1 MKTAPTR
8 KMFTYWNARRG
19 SRLAPERGD
28 IEPGAIREVLGDSF
42 ILTFDPAADHPFR
55 LAGTRVCALFE
66 RELKGA
72 PFVQAWEP
80 TDRTRIR
87 ELAASVTDEANP
99 VVAGVVARTAQ
110 GSQAELELL
119 LLPLYHRGRMRVRLL
134 GVLAPLAVPYW
145 LGAEHVVTLTLGTT
159 RHFGGA
165 IATLEAPGFAKAA
178 QAAQGGG
185 RPRLTVHDGGRK
197 GP

>member
-8 KMFTYWNARRG
+8 KLFSYWNARRG

-42 ILTFDPAADHPFR
+42 ILTFDPAAEHPFR

-72 PFVQAWEP
+72 SFVQLWDPPSRA
-80 TDRTRIR
+80 RIR

-99 VVAGVVARTAQ
+99 VVAGVSARTAQ
-110 GSQAELELL
+110 GSQADLELL

-134 GVLAPLAVPYW
+134 SVLAPLSVPYW
-145 LGAEHVVTLTLGTT
+145 LGAEHVVTLTLGAT
-159 RHFGGA
+159 RHLGGA
-165 IATLEAPGFAKAA
+165 VATMEAPRFARGP
-178 QAAQGGG
+178 QGAG